1 MDEADVLLTLAGIAV
16 GINTGSE
23 LSAESMDD
31 ILAATVA
38 HQAVSDSASRLHG
51 STVEAVLELV
61 SPLRGVDRVLD
72 IRFRSSPHGLALQD
86 IVDAPH
92 GIDLGPLTPRLP
104 EVLRTPS
111 SMIEFAPPVLVETL
125 STARSALRVSAAD
138 SGSETPVDT
147 FLLVGRRQLRSNNS
161 WMKDIENLQGGSNL
175 PTAQMHPLDAAA
187 LGRSDGDMLSVT
199 SASGSLTI
207 ALAISDTVSRG
218 CICIPHG
225 WSDFNVNVLVSVD
238 HVDPLGGTAVLSGL
252 PVTVS

>member
-1 MDEADVLLTLAGIAV
+1 
-16 GINTGSE
+16 
-23 LSAESMDD
+23 
-31 ILAATVA
+31 
-38 HQAVSDSASRLHG
+38 
-51 STVEAVLELV
+51 
-61 SPLRGVDRVLD
+61 
-72 IRFRSSPHGLALQD
+72 
-86 IVDAPH
+86 
-92 GIDLGPLTPRLP
+92 
-104 EVLRTPS
+104 
-111 SMIEFAPPVLVETL
+111 
-125 STARSALRVSAAD
+125 
-138 SGSETPVDT
+138 
-147 FLLVGRRQLRSNNS
+147 
-161 WMKDIENLQGGSNL
+161 MKDIENLQGGSNL

>member
-1 MDEADVLLTLAGIAV
+1 
-16 GINTGSE
+16 
-23 LSAESMDD
+23 
-31 ILAATVA
+31 
-38 HQAVSDSASRLHG
+38 
-51 STVEAVLELV
+51 
-61 SPLRGVDRVLD
+61 
-72 IRFRSSPHGLALQD
+72 
-86 IVDAPH
+86 
-92 GIDLGPLTPRLP
+92 
-104 EVLRTPS
+104 
-111 SMIEFAPPVLVETL
+111 MIEFAPPVLVETL